1 MNGLAAESF
10 GHVLPVDI
18 EDEMKR
24 SYIDYAMSV
33 IVARALPDVRDGL
46 KPVHRRILYAMHE
59 RGDTPDKPY
68 KKSAGVV
75 GDVLG
80 KYHPHGDLAVYDALV
95 RMAQDFST
103 RYQLV
108 DGHGNFGSVDGD
120 PPAAMRYT
128 EVRLSRVA
136 MEMLRDIDKNTVD
149 FIPNF
154 DEEYQEPTV
163 LPARFPNLI
172 VNGAT
177 GIAVGMA
184 TNIPPHNL
192 GEVIDGVI
200 HLIERPEATSAEL
213 MQFIKGPDFPT
224 GALIVG
230 REGIRKAYETGRG
243 IITMRAVARIDTLP
257 SGRPQIVVTEIPF
270 QVNKARLIERIAD
283 LVREKRIEG
292 ITDLRDE
299 SDRTGMRI
307 VMDCRREA
315 TPTVILNRLYKY
327 TPMQQTFGIIMLAL
341 AGGRPRVM
349 TLRELISAYIDHQVV
364 IVRRRSQF
372 DLEKAE
378 ARSHILEGLRIALDH
393 LDEVIHLIRSSPDPE
408 SARTGLMER
417 FALSEKQAQAI
428 LDLRLQRLTAL
439 ERGKI
444 DAEYQELQNAIAY
457 LRAVLEN
464 PAMVNEIIK
473 TELGQVKDAHGDRR
487 RTRIVSDVDD
497 LTEED
502 LIPDEDVV
510 ITLTQQ
516 GYIKRQP
523 LGTYRSQ
530 QRGGRGIAGTRTR
543 EEDFVRD
550 VFVAGTHQTMLFF
563 TNLGKVYR
571 LKAHE
576 IPEAGRTAKGSA
588 LVNLLALAGAERVTA
603 VIPLPPGEA
612 QGQLFMASR
621 MGTVKKS
628 PIEQYAS
635 IRSSGLIAIGLN
647 EGDELIGVALTD
659 GNREILLATR
669 DGKLIRFRERD
680 VRSMGRQ
687 AHGVHGVR
695 LAPGDVVVAME
706 AVREGGQ
713 LLVVT
718 SNGYGKRVP
727 VDEFRLTGRGGQG
740 VRLATLGP
748 RTGRIAGV
756 SLVEPDD
763 EIFVITEKGILIR
776 MEASGI
782 SQQGRS
788 AQGVRIMRMDAGDQ
802 VVGLARMSGREGTQ
816 A

>member
-1 MNGLAAESF
+1 MAAESF
-10 GHVLPVDI
+10 GHVLPIDI

-46 KPVHRRILYAMHE
+46 KPVHRRILFAMHE

-80 KYHPHGDLAVYDALV
+80 KYHPHGDVAVYDALV

-136 MEMLRDIDKNTVD
+136 MQMLRDIDKDTVD

-154 DEEYQEPTV
+154 DEEYEEPTV
-163 LPARFPNLI
+163 MPSRLPNLV

-192 GEVIDGVI
+192 SEVIDGVV
-200 HLIERPEATSAEL
+200 HLIDQPDTTSTEL
-213 MQFIKGPDFPT
+213 MQHIKGPDFPT

-243 IITMRAVARIDTLP
+243 IVTMRAVARIDTLP
-257 SGRPQIVVTEIPF
+257 NGRPQIVVTEIPF

-299 SDRTGMRI
+299 SDRSGMRI

-315 TPTVILNRLYKY
+315 IPTVILNRLYKY

-341 AGGRPRVM
+341 AAGRPRVM
-349 TLRELISAYIDHQVV
+349 TLRELLVAYVEHQGV

-393 LDEVIHLIRSSPDPE
+393 LDEVIQLIRHASDPE
-408 SARTGLMER
+408 AARVGLIER
-417 FALSEKQAQAI
+417 FGFSDKQAQAI

-444 DAEYQELQNAIAY
+444 DAEFEQLQGAIAY
-457 LRAVLEN
+457 LRAVLDS
-464 PAMVNEIIK
+464 PTMVDQIIK
-473 TELGQVKDAHGDRR
+473 TELLEVKAAHGDRR
-487 RTRIVSDVDD
+487 RTRIVSDADD
-497 LTEED
+497 LTDED

-550 VFVAGTHQTMLFF
+550 VFVAGTHQLMLFF

-576 IPEAGRTAKGSA
+576 IPEAGRIAKGSA

-603 VIPLPPGEA
+603 VIPLPREEA
-612 QGQLFMASR
+612 QGQLFMATR

-628 PIEQYAS
+628 PLQQYAS
-635 IRSSGLIAIGLN
+635 IRANGLIAIGLR

-659 GNREILLATR
+659 GQREILLATR
-669 DGKLIRFRERD
+669 AGKLIRFRERD

-687 AHGVHGVR
+687 AQGVAGVR
-695 LAPGDVVVAME
+695 LARADVVVAME
-706 AVREGGQ
+706 AVREGEQ

-718 SNGYGKRVP
+718 SNGYGKRTP
-727 VDEFRLTGRGGQG
+727 VEEFRLTGRGGQG
-740 VRLATLGP
+740 VRSATLSAK
-748 RTGRIAGV
+748 TGRIAGV
-756 SLVEPDD
+756 SLVRPDD
-763 EIFVITEKGILIR
+763 EIFIITEKGILIR

-782 SQQGRS
+782 SQQGR
-788 AQGVRIMRMDAGDQ
+788 AAHGVTVMRMDPGDQ
-802 VVGLARMSGREGTQ
+802 VVGLARMAGREDAQ